1 MNTVNQLLALKEEY
15 KRQDFNFTKEQRDRY
30 DVLLNRRR
38 EEVKEWYKEGKVW
51 IGPSKAGKNLEE

>member
-15 KRQDFNFTKEQRDRY
+15 KRQDFNFTKEQRERY

>member
-15 KRQDFNFTKEQRDRY
+15 KRQDFNFTKEQRERY
-30 DVLLNRRR
+30 NVLLNRRR

>member
-15 KRQDFNFTKEQRDRY
+15 KRQDFNFTKEQRERY

-51 IGPSKAGKNLEE
+51 IGPSTAGKALVE

>member
-15 KRQDFNFTKEQRDRY
+15 KRQDFNFTKEQQERY
-30 DVLLNRRR
+30 NVLLNRRR

-51 IGPSKAGKNLEE
+51 IGPSNVGKALAE

>member
-15 KRQDFNFTKEQRDRY
+15 KRQDFNFTKEQRERY

-38 EEVKEWYKEGKVW
+38 EEVKEWYKDGKVW